1 MQTTFTVFQ
10 MANYHNPNHWAEP
23 DSYLPKRWLPKSH
36 PLYDDKFKND
46 NRATFK
52 PFSYGPRDCLG
63 KNLAYSEMRL
73 ILARLLFGFDF
84 ELVPGQ
90 EDWHD
95 ALRTF
100 LVWERMPL
108 NISLKKRTTTA

>member
-1 MQTTFTVFQ
+1 
-10 MANYHNPNHWAEP
+10 
-23 DSYLPKRWLPKSH
+23 
-36 PLYDDKFKND
+36 
-46 NRATFK
+46 
-52 PFSYGPRDCLG
+52 
-63 KNLAYSEMRL
+63 MRL

-90 EDWHD
+90 EGWHD

-108 NISLKKRTTTA
+108 KIFLKKRTRTA